1 MANDLKLRVLL
12 NAIDQASGPLKAIN
26 RGSIGAARALKEA
39 RDRLKGLNAQQKDI
53 SAWRTQRAAAE
64 QTEKALGAA
73 REKVRAL
80 TQQFTATGAPTKA
93 MAKNFH
99 AAVRAANALKQQHAS
114 QQSQLHSLRTRLNSA
129 AISTRN
135 LSQAE
140 RELRTK
146 ITSTNGVIHQQENRL
161 RQATN
166 QQKRLAAAKTQ
177 YEKSKSTVGNMARAG
192 AAGVAGGSGILYAGS
207 RMIAPGLT
215 FDASMSKVQAL
226 TRLDKDSPQLKALRD
241 QARQLGASTQF
252 TAGQAADA
260 QGFLGM
266 AGFDPKAIK
275 DAMPGMLDLAK
286 AGGAEL
292 AETADI
298 ASNILTG
305 LNLKAADMGRVGDI
319 LVGTFTRSNTN
330 LQMLGETM
338 KYVAPVAS
346 SVGQDIETVAAMAGK
361 LGDAGIQGSMGGTA
375 LRAILNRLSSPPKA
389 AAKALAQL
397 GISTKDAQGNMRQM
411 PEILTE
417 LYKKTRHLGNADRAG
432 LLKHIAGEEAVSAL
446 QVLVKQAGT
455 GELQTFIGT
464 LRQAQ
469 GEAGKTA
476 KVMADNL
483 AGDLSAL
490 NSAWEDLGIQMQEQ
504 QNGPM
509 RGLVKSL
516 TEVIGAVKSWI
527 AENPKLAGQ
536 IVKGVA
542 GLGALM
548 AVTGTL
554 AITLATVFGPLI
566 MLRLVLAQVG
576 IKLPGLIGMFWK
588 LGKTVLPF
596 VGKAIIWLSRALLMN
611 PIGLALTAIAAAAYL
626 IYRNWDTVRAFFTSA
641 WAEITAGFNSGV
653 GGILRVLA
661 DFSPIGLVYRAF
673 SSVMNYLGVEMP
685 GRFTEFGGMIINGL
699 IDGLTAEL
707 GKLKGVMGD
716 ISDSTIGWFKEKL
729 GIHSP
734 SRVFA
739 QLGGFTM
746 AGLSQGL
753 ESGQSEPLSAMT
765 RLAKQLTAAGT
776 LVLGAAIPVAAMALP
791 QLPEGAAALSSLSVD
806 DRAPIS
812 QSAAPVYNSQDS
824 YQINIHPTPGMDPQA
839 ISRAVRAE
847 LARIASE
854 KGARQRSKL
863 SDLE

>member
-12 NAIDQASGPLKAIN
+12 NAIDKASGPLKAIN
-26 RGSIGAARALKEA
+26 NGSIGAARALKDA
-39 RDRLKGLNAQQKDI
+39 RDRLKELNTQQKDI

-73 REKVRAL
+73 RDKVRAL
-80 TQQFTATGAPTKA
+80 SQQFAATGTPTKA
-93 MAKNFH
+93 MTKDFH
-99 AAVRAANALKQQHAS
+99 AAIKAAHALKQQHIA
-114 QQSQLHSLRTRLNSA
+114 QQSQLQTLRTRLNSA

-135 LSQAE
+135 LGQAE

-146 ITSTNGVIHQQENRL
+146 ISTTNGVISQQENRL
-161 RQATN
+161 RRVAI
-166 QQKRLAAAKTQ
+166 QQKRLAMAKSQ
-177 YEKSKSTVGNMARAG
+177 YEKAKGTVGHMARTG
-192 AAGVAGGSGILYAGS
+192 ATSLAGGSGIVYAGS
-207 RMIAPGLT
+207 RMMAPGLE

-226 TRLDKDSPQLKALRD
+226 TRLDHKSSQLKALRD
-241 QARQLGASTQF
+241 QARQLGANTQF
-252 TAGQAADA
+252 TAGQSADA
-260 QGFLGM
+260 QGYLAM

-389 AAKALAQL
+389 AAKALEQL
-397 GISTKDAQGNMRQM
+397 GISAKDARGNMRQM
-411 PEILTE
+411 PEILTA
-417 LYKKTRHLGNADRAG
+417 LYKKTKHMGTADRAG

-455 GELQTFIGT
+455 GELQTFIQT

-476 KVMADNL
+476 AVMANNL

-490 NSAWEDLGIQMQEQ
+490 NSAWEDLGIQLQEQ
-504 QNGPM
+504 QDGPL
-509 RGLVKSL
+509 RDL
-516 TEVIGAVKSWI
+516 TKTLTQVIGGVKNWI
-527 AENPKLAGQ
+527 AENPELAGQ
-536 IVKGVA
+536 MVKIAA
-542 GLGALM
+542 GLGALV
-548 AVTGTL
+548 AVMGALT
-554 AITLATVFGPLI
+554 ITLASIFGSLI
-566 MLRLVLAQVG
+566 VLRLMLAQVG
-576 IKLPGLIGMFWK
+576 IKLPGLIGMFWN

-596 VGKAIIWLSRALLMN
+596 VGKAILWLGRALLMN
-611 PIGLALTAIAAAAYL
+611 PIGLAITAIAGAAYL
-626 IYRNWDTVRAFFTSA
+626 VYSNWDAVKTYFSSA
-641 WAEITAGFNSGV
+641 WDEIKSGFSGGV
-653 GGILRVLA
+653 KDILMALA
-661 DFSPIGLVYRAF
+661 NFSPLGLVYQAF
-673 SSVMNYLGVEMP
+673 AGVLSYLGVDMP
-685 GRFTEFGGMIINGL
+685 SRFTEFGGMIITGLINGL
-699 IDGLTAEL
+699 SNGLGL
-707 GKLKGVMGD
+707 LKDVMGN

-739 QLGGFTM
+739 ELGGFTM
-746 AGLSQGL
+746 AGLAQGL
-753 ESGQSEPLSAMT
+753 VNGQAKPLSAMT
-765 RLAKQLTAAGT
+765 RLSQQLTAAGPQA
-776 LVLGAAIPVAAMALP
+776 LGATAAPWAATSVLAG
-791 QLPEGAAALSSLSVD
+791 GAPKFVSLLVD
-806 DRAPIS
+806 NRAPIS
-812 QSAAPVYNSQDS
+812 PAPAPIYDS
-824 YQINIHPTPGMDPQA
+824 HDHYEINIHPAPGMDAQA
-839 ISRAVRAE
+839 VGRAVRAE